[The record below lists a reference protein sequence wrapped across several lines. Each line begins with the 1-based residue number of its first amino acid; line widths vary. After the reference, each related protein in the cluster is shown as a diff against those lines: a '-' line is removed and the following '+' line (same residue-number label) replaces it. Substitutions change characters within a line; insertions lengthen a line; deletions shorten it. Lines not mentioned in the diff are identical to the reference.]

1 LVKEA
6 ELEFAGSV
14 LPDQHGKPPAADE
27 ERCVQ
32 DCAQIV
38 RPLPPAS
45 GLLQLRQVFDK
56 CSWAVIGPRAML
68 GQ

>member
-1 LVKEA
+1 MKEA
-6 ELEFAGSV
+6 ELEIAGSV
-14 LPDQHGKPPAADE
+14 LPDQHGKSAGPDE
-27 ERCVQ
+27 ERGVQ

-45 GLLQLRQVFDK
+45 GLSQLRQVFDK